1 MDINVFSQQELPTVL
16 RVLRTA
22 LEPFA
27 PLQPRERLFLDTCV
41 RIAGCA
47 PLNADPHPIAG
58 HDVRIEGAHPRKRL
72 VQLAALAVLLGNPVK
87 SNSLLFLE
95 ELAGCL
101 ATHDPVIDV
110 VKALHA
116 GRRTKARL
124 LAMRRAFRALFKEA
138 WQAEGAVG
146 VVRFIAAAALKW
158 SVNKD
163 KLWKYKRLGL
173 LPEGTLGRE
182 YWKHMTTVG
191 FGFPGEPAG
200 IPDSVAYH
208 DIIHVLAEHETTPLG
223 EIQQGAF
230 QAGNR
235 REDGFFFLQFVILQF
250 HHGIRITPATP
261 ATEGMFDPDKVLWA
275 LHRGAQCNA
284 DMTHQWNFWPLMPL
298 KIEEARAKCA
308 LLPKLSAATDRKSV
322 V

>member
-1 MDINVFSQQELPTVL
+1 
-16 RVLRTA
+16 
-22 LEPFA
+22 
-27 PLQPRERLFLDTCV
+27 
-41 RIAGCA
+41 
-47 PLNADPHPIAG
+47 
-58 HDVRIEGAHPRKRL
+58 

-101 ATHDPVIDV
+101 LTHDPVIDV

-116 GRRTKARL
+116 GRPTKVRL
-124 LAMRRAFRALFKEA
+124 LAMRRAFGALFKEA
-138 WQAEGAVG
+138 WQGEGAIG
-146 VVRFIAAAALKW
+146 VVRFVAAAFLKW

-163 KLWKYKRLGL
+163 KLWDYKRLGL

-191 FGFPGEPAG
+191 FGFPREPAG

-235 REDGFFFLQFVILQF
+235 REDGFFFAQFVILQF

-261 ATEGMFDPDKVLWA
+261 ATLGMFEPDKVLWA
-275 LHRGAQCNA
+275 LHRGAECNV
-284 DMTHQWNFWPLMPL
+284 DMTHQWDFWPLMALP
-298 KIEEARAKCA
+298 IEDARAQCA
-308 LLPKLSAATDRKSV
+308 LLPKLSATVPLRLVA
-322 V
+322 